1 MRHARYSGVTDVTA
15 VEEGKHIYR
24 DTRCEKEGY
33 ITVGAFLLTEDKEE
47 RHQVSI
53 KLATHASL
61 SALIVLE
68 WTVQLSG
75 RLVVNMFW
83 VELGHV

>member
-1 MRHARYSGVTDVTA
+1 M
-15 VEEGKHIYR
+15 
-24 DTRCEKEGY
+24 
-33 ITVGAFLLTEDKEE
+33 TVGAFLLTEDKEE

-61 SALIVLE
+61 SPVIVLE
-68 WTVQLSG
+68 GTVQLSR
-75 RLVVNMFW
+75 RLDVNMLR

>member
-1 MRHARYSGVTDVTA
+1 MRHARYSGVTNVTS
-15 VEEGKHIYR
+15 VEKGKHIYR
-24 DTRCEKEGY
+24 DTRCEQLGKNEGY
-33 ITVGAFLLTEDKEE
+33 ITAGAFLLTEDKEE

-68 WTVQLSG
+68 GTVQLSR
-75 RLVVNMFW
+75 RLVVNM
-83 VELGHV
+83 L